1 MPTEKLNH
9 VWIFFGKYALLQ
21 KHFPKQLWEFYR
33 VYIYPIKPVQF
44 IRKCFRID
52 FNLPLKYLPSVHRG
66 QIFKVR

>member
-1 MPTEKLNH
+1 MNCIITYANREAEPCLD
-9 VWIFFGKYALLQ
+9 FFGKYALFQ

-52 FNLPLKYLPSVHRG
+52 FNLPLK
-66 QIFKVR
+66 